1 MMGLFTKKSIP
12 ILLLSAL
19 LSSIILMASVP
30 PVSRDAL
37 THHLAVPKLYVQEG
51 AIHELPEIIPSY
63 YPQLLDLIYCIPL
76 IFDADIIP
84 KYIHFSFA
92 LLTALLL
99 FLYLKKNLNHF
110 YGLAG
115 VLFFLSLPVIIKLS
129 VTAYVDLGLIFF
141 STASLISLLKWQED
155 QFRFKWL
162 VCSAVCCGF
171 ALSTKYN
178 GLITCFLLTTFV
190 PFIYLKKCEYR
201 PDQKKISAQIR
212 SLGYC
217 ISFFLITLA
226 IFSPWMI
233 KNYIWTQNPVYP
245 LYNNYFNPEINT
257 LSDDEPSEPT
267 MNHFLI
273 RKLIYQETLLETIS
287 IPLRIFFQGED
298 DDPKRFDGKL
308 NPLLFF
314 LPICAF
320 LPFKRNRHAD
330 EKDGHKKILLLF
342 SILYILIVFFQ
353 QDMRIR
359 WIGPAIPPLV
369 ILSAFGL
376 KNLFEFNISIM
387 SSAQGKIYTS
397 VLRTIPVLLLIFM
410 AGLNAV
416 YVFQLFRK
424 IEPLSYIT
432 HKVTRSEYIE
442 KFRSEYPVLQFANQD
457 LAQGT
462 KILALFLGNR
472 RYYSD
477 HDISFNHS
485 KFKSAIQNSK
495 NSDEIFQDLKKFHY
509 SNLIVNYPAFNSWV
523 NASFNAEEKKRIQDF
538 MDVNTK
544 LLFSKNNHGLY
555 QLLSSKD
562 PLSRR

>member
-1 MMGLFTKKSIP
+1 MWFFTKKSIP
-12 ILLLSAL
+12 ILLLSVL
-19 LSSIILMASVP
+19 LASIILMASVP

-37 THHLAVPKLYVQEG
+37 THHLAVPKLYVQKG

-76 IFDADIIP
+76 MLDNDIIP

-99 FLYLKKNLNHF
+99 FFYLKNNLTRF

-115 VLFFLSLPVIIKLS
+115 VLFFLSLPVIVKLS

-162 VCSAVCCGF
+162 VYSAVCCGF

-178 GLITCFLLTTFV
+178 GLITFFLLTAFV
-190 PFIYLKKCEYR
+190 PFLYLKKCESR
-201 PDQKKISAQIR
+201 IEQKKISVQIR

-217 ISFFLITLA
+217 TSFFLITMA

-245 LYNNYFNPEINT
+245 LYNNYFNPGINI
-257 LSDDEPSEPT
+257 LSDDEPLEPT
-267 MNHFLI
+267 MNHLLI
-273 RKLIYQETLLETIS
+273 RKLIYQESLLETVS

-298 DDPKRFDGKL
+298 DNPKHFDGKL

-320 LPFKRNRHAD
+320 LPFKKNRHTD
-330 EKDGHKKILLLF
+330 EKAIHKKILLLF
-342 SILYILIVFFQ
+342 SVLYILIVFLQ

-359 WIGPAIPPLV
+359 WIGPAIPSLV

-387 SSAQGKIYTS
+387 SSAYGKIYTS
-397 VLRTIPVLLLIFM
+397 VLRTIPVILLLFM

-442 KFRSEYPVLQFANQD
+442 KFRPEYPVLQFANQD
-457 LAQGT
+457 LTQGT
-462 KILALFLGNR
+462 KILAFFLGNR

-477 HDISFNHS
+477 HAISFNHS
-485 KFKSAIQNSK
+485 RFKSAIQNSK
-495 NSDEIFQDLKKFHY
+495 NSEEIFHHLKKFHY
-509 SNLIVNYPAFNSWV
+509 SNLIIHYPAFNSWV
-523 NASFNAEEKKRIQDF
+523 NVSFNAEEKKRTQDF
-538 MDVNTK
+538 MDINTK

-562 PLSRR
+562 PLSSR